1 MFLKRWTMKS
11 TENYLS
17 EIEKLKEKIEKADA
31 IIIGAGAGLSTSAG
45 LTYNDERFEKYF
57 SDFKRK
63 YGIKD
68 MYSGG
73 FYPFNSLE
81 EYWAWW
87 SRQIYV
93 NRYDIEPTEVYTNLL
108 KLVENK
114 NYFVITTNV
123 DHQFQITGF
132 DKKRLFYTQGD
143 YGLWQCSK
151 TCHNKTYDN
160 EEQVRNMVNQQVDMK
175 IPTELVPYCP
185 ICGAPMNMNLRC
197 DDSFVQDEGW
207 YKAEQRYEDF
217 IRRSK
222 NMNVVFLELGIG
234 ENTPVIIKYP
244 FWRMTEENENSTYC
258 CINLSEIYI
267 PRPIKD
273 QSICIESDIGEVLKR
288 MV

>member
-1 MFLKRWTMKS
+1 
-11 TENYLS
+11 
-17 EIEKLKEKIEKADA
+17 
-31 IIIGAGAGLSTSAG
+31 
-45 LTYNDERFEKYF
+45 
-57 SDFKRK
+57 
-63 YGIKD
+63 
-68 MYSGG
+68 
-73 FYPFNSLE
+73 
-81 EYWAWW
+81 
-87 SRQIYV
+87 
-93 NRYDIEPTEVYTNLL
+93 
-108 KLVENK
+108 
-114 NYFVITTNV
+114 
-123 DHQFQITGF
+123 
-132 DKKRLFYTQGD
+132 
-143 YGLWQCSK
+143 
-151 TCHNKTYDN
+151 
-160 EEQVRNMVNQQVDMK
+160 
-175 IPTELVPYCP
+175 
-185 ICGAPMNMNLRC
+185 MNMNLRC